1 VPPKRNAPAAS
12 HHHKDIKNRERS
24 LAKMATDEGFDMIIG
39 NINIIIVVAKVPI
52 LTMINDVFLIV
63 KLQF

>member
-1 VPPKRNAPAAS
+1 
-12 HHHKDIKNRERS
+12 
-24 LAKMATDEGFDMIIG
+24 MATDEGFDMIIG

>member
-1 VPPKRNAPAAS
+1 
-12 HHHKDIKNRERS
+12 
-24 LAKMATDEGFDMIIG
+24 MIIG